1 MKNRAVVSERG
12 TVTIPEPIRE
22 AAHIHPGD
30 LIEFKPERD
39 RIVLRHL
46 IVKHSEEEALM
57 SSSDWERFDRLVQK
71 KMKKDERT
79 SYTDLEEAKQHSPGL
94 RRKRTAENL
103 R

>member
-46 IVKHSEEEALM
+46 IVKQPEEETFM
-57 SSSDWERFDRLVQK
+57 SGSEWVRFDKLVQK
-71 KMKKDERT
+71 QMKKGKLI
-79 SYTDLEEAKQHSPGL
+79 SYTDLEEAKQHSPRL
-94 RRKRTAENL
+94 TRKRTQ
-103 R
+103 

>member
-46 IVKHSEEEALM
+46 IVKHPEEEALM
-57 SSSDWERFDRLVQK
+57 SGSEWERFDRLVRKQ
-71 KMKKDERT
+71 MKKDELT
-79 SYTDLEEAKQHSPGL
+79 SYLVLEEAKKHSPRL
-94 RRKRTAENL
+94 MRKRT